1 MTKTLLAMIALT
13 LTTPALAELCKYED
27 DQGNIT
33 YSDTAVKG
41 SHKRGCL
48 GALPAPVAPS
58 ATPRSDNPPAPG
70 VPGAHN
76 KPGAGERRGEL
87 EAQLAAQEER
97 LRTARQELAQQESI
111 RTGDER
117 NYQRVLD
124 RLKPYQEA
132 VQQAERAVEAIR
144 TEMSAQ
150 R

>member
-1 MTKTLLAMIALT
+1 MTKTLLATIALT
-13 LTTPALAELCKYED
+13 LATPALAELCKYED

-41 SHKRGCL
+41 SQKRGCL
-48 GALPAPVAPS
+48 GAPPAPVAPS
-58 ATPRSDNPPAPG
+58 ATPRPDNPPAQG
-70 VPGAHN
+70 VPGAR
-76 KPGAGERRGEL
+76 KPGPGERRGEL
-87 EAQLAAQEER
+87 EARLAAEEER

-144 TEMSAQ
+144 EEMSAQ

>member
-1 MTKTLLAMIALT
+1 MTKTLLATIALS
-13 LTTPALAELCKYED
+13 LATPALAELCKYED

-41 SHKRGCL
+41 SRKVGCL
-48 GALPAPVAPS
+48 GAVPAPVAPA
-58 ATPRSDNPPAPG
+58 ATPRADSRPAQG
-70 VPGAHN
+70 VPGARSQ
-76 KPGAGERRGEL
+76 PAAGERRGEL
-87 EAQLAAQEER
+87 EARLAVEEER
-97 LRTARQELAQQESI
+97 LRTAREELARQESI

-132 VQQAERAVEAIR
+132 VLQAERAVEATRADI
-144 TEMSAQ
+144 SAQ